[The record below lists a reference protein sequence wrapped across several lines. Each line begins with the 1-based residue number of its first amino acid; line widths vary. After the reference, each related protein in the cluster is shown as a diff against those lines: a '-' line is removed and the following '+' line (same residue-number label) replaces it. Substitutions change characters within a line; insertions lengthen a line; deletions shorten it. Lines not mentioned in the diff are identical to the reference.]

1 MPCVLGFGWRAT
13 YQPFRQLDPHSM
25 GERLVMQVCVVGRA
39 ARADDRARALEED
52 ARLRQ
57 FWLRV
62 LFVKDRFVLDVAGRS
77 VMKHMFVS
85 MCLLWVVVVS
95 WVRAMHSSTITV
107 GCVLC
112 DADFAVRVCVCVFV
126 FVLMFDQ
133 FSVS

>member
-13 YQPFRQLDPHSM
+13 YQPFRQLDSHSM

-39 ARADDRARALEED
+39 ARADDRARALDED

-57 FWLRV
+57 FWLHV

-85 MCLLWVVVVS
+85 MCLLWVVVS

-112 DADFAVRVCVCVFV
+112 DADFAVRVCVRVRVCVCSYV
-126 FVLMFDQ
+126 
-133 FSVS
+133 